1 MTKQV
6 ANLSL
11 DLDNKWAYLRAAGRS
26 DWDQRPGYFDLV
38 IPRIVEMLG
47 ELDLPLTTFVVGRD
61 LERDDNAPAISRFQA
76 LSQCEFAN
84 HSYNHLPWLHTMSD
98 EEIRDEIDR
107 TSEHIATQLGQSP
120 KGFRGPGFSCPEEV
134 LRVLAARNF
143 AYDASVFPTSI
154 APVARTVFLLK
165 SGLDGEQRAK
175 ASKLYGGWNSVLQ
188 PNRPF
193 LRSIDGRSLWEMPVT
208 VMPFSRTPIHFSYFT
223 FLGTFSTL
231 AAKAYF
237 RKAIWLCRLTRT
249 SASLLLHP
257 PDFMGQEDDSDM
269 AYFPA
274 MKMPRAKKLELVRWA
289 LKLYASSFR
298 VKTMLQHVHELNANA
313 APAINGST
321 HLNHTPKQT
330 FTTEK
335 SNVSHLSDVPS

>member
-1 MTKQV
+1 
-6 ANLSL
+6 
-11 DLDNKWAYLRAAGRS
+11 
-26 DWDQRPGYFDLV
+26 
-38 IPRIVEMLG
+38 
-47 ELDLPLTTFVVGRD
+47 
-61 LERDDNAPAISRFQA
+61 
-76 LSQCEFAN
+76 
-84 HSYNHLPWLHTMSD
+84 
-98 EEIRDEIDR
+98 
-107 TSEHIATQLGQSP
+107 
-120 KGFRGPGFSCPEEV
+120 
-134 LRVLAARNF
+134 
-143 AYDASVFPTSI
+143 
-154 APVARTVFLLK
+154 
-165 SGLDGEQRAK
+165 
-175 ASKLYGGWNSVLQ
+175 LQ

-274 MKMPRAKKLELVRWA
+274 MKMPRAKKLALVRWA

-321 HLNHTPKQT
+321 HLTHTPKQT

-335 SNVSHLSDVPS
+335 SNASHLSDVAS